1 MEIRTVSLTKSN
13 DKPRTKR
20 GKRKSKQ
27 KHTNKSMY
35 ILGNNS
41 AGLLNKLESFSRNI
55 EKFKPGVFFCPRN
68 QNQKKKPN

>member
-41 AGLLNKLESFSRNI
+41 AGLLNK
-55 EKFKPGVFFCPRN
+55 
-68 QNQKKKPN
+68 